1 MKSKFESIK
10 VGDKAEITHV
20 ITQRDVD
27 KFVDLSGDDN
37 KLHVDKEYASKT
49 TFKKPVVHG
58 MLGAAFI
65 SALIGTKLPG
75 DGALWFA
82 QNFEFLLPARVGD
95 SITVKAEVVK
105 KVERIQ
111 TIELSTEIY
120 NQHKQKITTGTAKV
134 KLIEQEN
141 LAPEG
146 KKEGLTK
153 KVALVLGGTGGIGK
167 ATCLQLA
174 KDGFDVAVH
183 YQKNKE
189 LAEKVRDRIIALGE
203 KAIIVNA
210 DINDFVL
217 VKEMVEKTIRKFNTI
232 TVVVNCTTLNVQNIK
247 FKDLEWESIQN
258 HFDINIKGSFNILK
272 CVVPV
277 MEKNKYGKVINLSTL
292 AVEKPNSEWLHYIT
306 AKSALSGFTRAIA
319 FELAPKGIRI
329 NLVSPGMTDTEL
341 LANIPEKV
349 KLLSAAQ
356 TPLRTIAK
364 PEDVAGAI
372 SYLASEK
379 SDYLTGETIR
389 VNGGQ
394 IMI

>member
-1 MKSKFESIK
+1 MKRKFESIK
-10 VGDKAEITHV
+10 IGDKAEITHV

-27 KFVDLSGDDN
+27 KFVDLTGDDN

-49 TFKKPVVHG
+49 TFKKPLVHG

-65 SALIGTKLPG
+65 STLIGTKLPG
-75 DGALWFA
+75 DGALWFS
-82 QNFEFLLPARVGD
+82 QNLEFLLPARVGD
-95 SITVKAEVVK
+95 TITVKAEVVK
-105 KVERIQ
+105 KIERMQ

-120 NQHKQKITTGTAKV
+120 NQHKQKVTTGTAKV
-134 KLIEQEN
+134 KLIEQEK
-141 LAPEG
+141 LADES
-146 KKEGLTK
+146 KKEKFTK
-153 KVALVLGGTGGIGK
+153 KVALVIGGTGGIGRS
-167 ATCLQLA
+167 ACLQLA
-174 KDGFDVAVH
+174 QDGFDVAIH
-183 YQKNKE
+183 YQKNRE
-189 LAEKVRDRIIALGE
+189 LAEKVRDQIIALGK

-210 DINDFVL
+210 DIIDFVL
-217 VKEMVEKTIRKFNTI
+217 VKEMIEKTIRKLNII
-232 TVVVNCTTLNVQNIK
+232 TVVVNCATLNVPNIK
-247 FKDLEWESIQN
+247 FKELEWESIQN

-277 MEKNKYGKVINLSTL
+277 MEKNKYGKIINLSTL
-292 AVEKPNSEWLHYIT
+292 AVEKLNSEWLHYIT
-306 AKSALSGFTRAIA
+306 AKSALNGFTKAVA

-341 LANIPEKV
+341 LANIPEKF
-349 KLLSAAQ
+349 KLLTAAQ
-356 TPLRTIAK
+356 TPLRSIAK

-372 SYLASEK
+372 SYLASER